1 MSPRSLLF
9 AVAAVTFVVGLSG
22 LDARATYGARV
33 TADEPQYLLTAI
45 SLGEDFDLDIRDEL
59 DDERYL
65 PFHEIPVNQQ
75 TIDLNEGG
83 QRLSPHDPLLPALL
97 AIPMRIGGWVAA
109 KVAMALIAAATA
121 AATAWVAIRRLRV
134 EPRVAAVVTAAC
146 FCAPPLVAYA
156 TQVYPAMPAALAVVV
171 GFGAVTGS
179 LRPVGV
185 IATITAVVALPWLSV
200 KYAPLAA
207 VLAVWL
213 LVRLWLVRPR
223 LAMAIGGVLS
233 AAGAAYL
240 ALHRGIYGGWT
251 VYAAGDH
258 FTGGEFEVVG
268 RSPNYAGRTRR
279 VVGLLVDRGFGLI
292 AWNPAYIAAVPAL
305 AFWARG
311 RRGHHVLALC
321 LAAASWA
328 VATWVALTMHG
339 WWWPG
344 RQVVPVVPI
353 LVIALADLAD
363 RSRRLAMTIVGA
375 SVAATTSWLWLAIE
389 ASTDR
394 RTLIVDFEQ
403 TAAPVYR
410 LTRLLLP
417 DHRAMDTIDVVLTWS
432 WIFVLVGL
440 AAWAWSAAR
449 QPASRM
455 PSPATTRR

>member
-1 MSPRSLLF
+1 
-9 AVAAVTFVVGLSG
+9 
-22 LDARATYGARV
+22 
-33 TADEPQYLLTAI
+33 
-45 SLGEDFDLDIRDEL
+45 
-59 DDERYL
+59 
-65 PFHEIPVNQQ
+65 
-75 TIDLNEGG
+75 
-83 QRLSPHDPLLPALL
+83 L

-328 VATWVALTMHG
+328 VATWMALTMHG